1 MDHDVKRQ
9 LLNTGWDR
17 RKLLNITNSIMK
29 TKTIT
34 DAAVERSY
42 QAPEA
47 EVLELKIEKNIMSP
61 DPFEEDPEF

>member
-1 MDHDVKRQ
+1 
-9 LLNTGWDR
+9 
-17 RKLLNITNSIMK
+17 MK
-29 TKTIT
+29 TQTIN

-61 DPFEEDPEF
+61 GNPGDDDTIVDDGDLS

>member
-1 MDHDVKRQ
+1 
-9 LLNTGWDR
+9 
-17 RKLLNITNSIMK
+17 MK
-29 TKTIT
+29 TQTIT

-61 DPFEEDPEF
+61 DPYEEDPDF

>member
-1 MDHDVKRQ
+1 
-9 LLNTGWDR
+9 
-17 RKLLNITNSIMK
+17 MK

-47 EVLELKIEKNIMSP
+47 DVLELKIEKNIMSP
-61 DPFEEDPEF
+61 GNPGDDDTIVDDGDLS